1 MTLTQQRT
9 RKPATEPQMMENQ
22 RLILWCFMIV
32 SILGFGAFTSAY
44 IVRIAQGNWFKFELP
59 DVFTYN
65 CLTVIASSITMFMA
79 YKAAKEDEIE
89 RVKYFLLGTILLGF
103 VFLYLQFAGFKE
115 LTHRGIFFSPARTD
129 NGDLSPMVSGSFFYV
144 ISWTHLVH
152 ILAGLIFL
160 GIVTIRAFRLRV
172 HKKNMLSISL
182 ASTFWHFVGF
192 LWIALFAFLKF
203 WN

>member
-1 MTLTQQRT
+1 MTLTQQKT
-9 RKPATEPQMMENQ
+9 RKTVTEPQLMENQ

-44 IVRIAQGNWFKFELP
+44 IVRMAQGNWFKFEIP
-59 DVFTYN
+59 DYFTWN
-65 CLTVIASSITMFMA
+65 NITVIASSVTMFLA
-79 YKAAKEDEIE
+79 YRSAKQDEIE
-89 RVKYFLLGTILLGF
+89 RVKYYLVATIILGF
-103 VFLYLQFAGFKE
+103 VFLGVQTLGFRE
-115 LTHRGIFFSPARTD
+115 LIQRGIYFSPARTD
-129 NGDLSPMVSGSFFYV
+129 NGDLSPLVSGSFFYV
-144 ISWTHLVH
+144 IAGVHLVH

-160 GIVTIRAFRLRV
+160 AIVTVRAYKFKV

-192 LWIALFAFLKF
+192 LWIYLFLFLKF